1 MPGQARILVLR
12 FSAMGDVAMTAP
24 VLRELQEQNPGC
36 ELIVVSRALFEPFF
50 EGIPRLK
57 FHPIE
62 PKGKHKGLFGLLRL
76 FNELRSYRITAVA
89 DLHQNLRSRTIS
101 SLFRFAG
108 VKVETLNKG
117 RSEKKQLTRKE
128 NKFLKPLKPMPERY
142 ADVFMGLGLK
152 LQLQHK
158 LIHNPEPLQEKVLAL
173 TGDKKST
180 DRWIGIAPFAQH
192 LQKVYPLEKMEWI
205 VNQLAEKGYKIWIFG
220 GGQKE
225 QKIAEQW
232 EQVHKNSCS
241 LVGKLSLKEEL
252 NLISNLD
259 LMLSMD
265 SAGMH
270 MASLKGIPV
279 VSIWGAT
286 HPFAGFLGYGQ
297 ELKNCVQLDLA
308 CRPCSVYGNKACYR
322 GDFACMNTLSEVET
336 LKIITDTLS

>member
-1 MPGQARILVLR
+1 MPSQARILVLR

-50 EGIPRLK
+50 EGIQRLK

-108 VKVETLNKG
+108 VKVETLDKG
-117 RSEKKQLTRKE
+117 RAEKKQLTRKE
-128 NKFLKPLKPMPERY
+128 NKLLKPLKLMSERY
-142 ADVFMGLGLK
+142 ADVFRGLGLK
-152 LQLQHK
+152 LQLQHQ
-158 LIHNPEPLQEKVLAL
+158 LIRNLEPLQEQVLAL
-173 TGDKKST
+173 TGEKKST
-180 DRWIGIAPFAQH
+180 DQWIGIAPFAQH
-192 LQKVYPLEKMEWI
+192 AQKVYPFEKMVWI
-205 VNQLAEKGYKIWIFG
+205 LSQLAEKGYKLWVFG

-225 QKIAEQW
+225 RKIAEDW
-232 EQVHKNSCS
+232 EEKHTNICS
-241 LVGKLSLKEEL
+241 LIGKLSLKEEL
-252 NLISNLD
+252 NLIANLD

-322 GDFACMNTLSEVET
+322 GDFACMNKLSEVKT